1 MSIKLL
7 QDLNPATD
15 ISHIFS
21 LLQQL
26 TDAPIIDI
34 KLYTSI
40 ISDISNNKYH
50 NIHVFIEDGKPV
62 GMITLLIEQKLI
74 HGGKCVAHI
83 EDLVVDKEYSGL
95 GIATKLLTH
104 VINIA
109 KINNCYK
116 IILDCKRELFPFY
129 EKLGFQIRGDPSG
142 GDPQTPLATLEIR
155 NTV

>member
-1 MSIKLL
+1 MPIKLI
-7 QDLNPATD
+7 QDLNPDTD
-15 ISHIFS
+15 ISLIFS

-34 KLYTSI
+34 KLYNNI

-50 NIHVFIEDGKPV
+50 NIYVYIEDGKPI

-95 GIATKLLTH
+95 GIATKLLTYL
-104 VINIA
+104 INIA

-129 EKLGFQIRGDPSG
+129 EKVGFQIRGN
-142 GDPQTPLATLEIR
+142 PLNPLYTLEIR
-155 NTV
+155 ETP

>member
-1 MSIKLL
+1 MQIKLI
-7 QDLNPATD
+7 QDLNPDTD
-15 ISHIFS
+15 ISLIFF

-26 TDAPIIDI
+26 TDAPIIDT
-34 KLYTSI
+34 KLYNNI

-50 NIHVFIEDGKPV
+50 NIYVYIEDGKPV

-95 GIATKLLTH
+95 GIATKLLTY

-116 IILDCKRELFPFY
+116 IILDCKRELCSFY
-129 EKLGFQIRGDPSG
+129 EKVGFQIRGQAASLRLY
-142 GDPQTPLATLEIR
+142 PL
-155 NTV
+155 NP

>member
-1 MSIKLL
+1 MQIKLI
-7 QDLNPATD
+7 QDLNPDTD
-15 ISHIFS
+15 ISLIFS

-26 TDAPIIDI
+26 TDSPIIDI
-34 KLYTSI
+34 KLYNNI

-50 NIHVFIEDGKPV
+50 NIYVFIEDGKPV

-95 GIATKLLTH
+95 GIATKLLTY

-129 EKLGFQIRGDPSG
+129 EKVGFQIRGDPLN
-142 GDPQTPLATLEIR
+142 PLYTLEIR
-155 NTV
+155 GDPFKR